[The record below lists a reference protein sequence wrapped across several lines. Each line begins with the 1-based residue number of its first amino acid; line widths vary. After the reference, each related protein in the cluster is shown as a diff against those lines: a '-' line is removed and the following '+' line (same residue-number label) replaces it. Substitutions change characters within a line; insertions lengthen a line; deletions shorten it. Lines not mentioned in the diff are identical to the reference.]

1 MLCLQ
6 RKKGDDGT
14 VIDRVDRNVQRL
26 LHMIEGIKRLKEIFA
41 NVSKA
46 DFLEDMR
53 LQDASSFVISTIGEA
68 AAHVSEEFQLAHPEI
83 PWIQMRGI
91 RNRLVHIFDY
101 EQINYDIIWTVGT
114 VELPELELK
123 IRAALATIPLPD
135 DFTLPEV

>member
-68 AAHVSEEFQLAHPEI
+68 A
-83 PWIQMRGI
+83 
-91 RNRLVHIFDY
+91 
-101 EQINYDIIWTVGT
+101 TT
-114 VELPELELK
+114 
-123 IRAALATIPLPD
+123 
-135 DFTLPEV
+135 

>member
-14 VIDRVDRNVQRL
+14 VIDRVDRNAQRL
-26 LHMIEGIKRLKEIFA
+26 LHMIEGIKRLKKIFA

-68 AAHVSEEFQLAHPEI
+68 AA
-83 PWIQMRGI
+83 
-91 RNRLVHIFDY
+91 
-101 EQINYDIIWTVGT
+101 T
-114 VELPELELK
+114 
-123 IRAALATIPLPD
+123 
-135 DFTLPEV
+135 

>member
-14 VIDRVDRNVQRL
+14 VIDRVDRNVQRI

-68 AAHVSEEFQLAHPEI
+68 AA
-83 PWIQMRGI
+83 
-91 RNRLVHIFDY
+91 
-101 EQINYDIIWTVGT
+101 T
-114 VELPELELK
+114 
-123 IRAALATIPLPD
+123 
-135 DFTLPEV
+135 

>member
-1 MLCLQ
+1 MFCLQ

-68 AAHVSEEFQLAHPEI
+68 AA
-83 PWIQMRGI
+83 
-91 RNRLVHIFDY
+91 
-101 EQINYDIIWTVGT
+101 T
-114 VELPELELK
+114 
-123 IRAALATIPLPD
+123 
-135 DFTLPEV
+135 

>member
-14 VIDRVDRNVQRL
+14 VIDRVDRNAQRL

-68 AAHVSEEFQLAHPEI
+68 AA
-83 PWIQMRGI
+83 
-91 RNRLVHIFDY
+91 
-101 EQINYDIIWTVGT
+101 T
-114 VELPELELK
+114 
-123 IRAALATIPLPD
+123 
-135 DFTLPEV
+135 

>member
-14 VIDRVDRNVQRL
+14 VIDRVDRNTQRL

-68 AAHVSEEFQLAHPEI
+68 AA
-83 PWIQMRGI
+83 
-91 RNRLVHIFDY
+91 
-101 EQINYDIIWTVGT
+101 T
-114 VELPELELK
+114 
-123 IRAALATIPLPD
+123 
-135 DFTLPEV
+135 

>member
-1 MLCLQ
+1 M
-6 RKKGDDGT
+6 
-14 VIDRVDRNVQRL
+14 IDRVDRNVQRL
-26 LHMIEGIKRLKEIFA
+26 LHMIEGIKRLKGIFA

-53 LQDASSFVISTIGEA
+53 LQDASAFDISTIGEA
-68 AAHVSEEFQLAHPEI
+68 AARVSEEFQQAHPEI
-83 PWIQMRGI
+83 PWIKMRGI

-101 EQINYDIIWTVGT
+101 EQIDYDIIWTVAT
-114 VELPELELK
+114 VELPELEPK

>member
-14 VIDRVDRNVQRL
+14 VIDHVDRNAQRL

-68 AAHVSEEFQLAHPEI
+68 AA
-83 PWIQMRGI
+83 
-91 RNRLVHIFDY
+91 
-101 EQINYDIIWTVGT
+101 T
-114 VELPELELK
+114 
-123 IRAALATIPLPD
+123 
-135 DFTLPEV
+135 

>member
-68 AAHVSEEFQLAHPEI
+68 AA
-83 PWIQMRGI
+83 
-91 RNRLVHIFDY
+91 
-101 EQINYDIIWTVGT
+101 T
-114 VELPELELK
+114 
-123 IRAALATIPLPD
+123 
-135 DFTLPEV
+135 